1 MEDVLRWSLFILG
14 TCAIAGVL
22 IHGLWVSRKS
32 SSKNKTDGK
41 ASAKHRFSGKSVDGG
56 ARKMVQPS
64 FSLDDDLTA
73 EKDADGSW
81 PSADE
86 PVDLD
91 SEQFDEL
98 GLGSPRVVN
107 SQEKAQHGTV
117 QDSPAGQSADVV
129 PSDDTDPV
137 PAEDTVAPAKEPD
150 KPYIASASKI
160 YASVVTQPKPEYTAT
175 KSGTYG
181 QSAQDVKKAS
191 SLPEPPNFLLKKTA
205 DKPGEPES
213 LISEHNPSASDK
225 PQEGKSS
232 VQHKASL
239 AEQARNMKYSRQA
252 ESARGK
258 RQEPKLTEDQLD
270 IDFENDEAESQ
281 QKVQSQSQSAAS
293 EPPAQEVLVLNVK
306 APDDQPILG
315 SALLPMLLTLGFK
328 FGDQDIFHRHVNA
341 NGKGAVL
348 FSLANMFKP
357 GVFDIDS
364 LENFTTQGVS
374 LFMILPIEGDP
385 HQVFNMMHNAARKI
399 ADEFHGQ
406 ILDGRRSVLSKQGL
420 QQYVER
426 IRDFERKRLTNR

>member
-22 IHGLWVSRKS
+22 VHGLWVSRKS
-32 SSKNKTDGK
+32 PNKIKNKTDSK
-41 ASAKHRFSGKSVDGG
+41 PSAKYRFSAKSAQGG
-56 ARKMVQPS
+56 TRNVVQPR
-64 FSLDDDLTA
+64 FSPDDDMS
-73 EKDADGSW
+73 DAQGTDDHW
-81 PSADE
+81 PSSDELSIEE

-91 SEQFDEL
+91 NEQFDEL
-98 GLGSPRVVN
+98 GLSSVRVVN
-107 SQEKAQHGTV
+107 SQGKAQQAAV
-117 QDSPAGQSADVV
+117 PDSPASQPANAM
-129 PSDDTDPV
+129 PEADPV
-137 PAEDTVAPAKEPD
+137 PPAEAPGNPVAESP
-150 KPYIASASKI
+150 SKI
-160 YASVVTQPKPEYTAT
+160 YASVVTQPKPEYTAAQ
-175 KSGTYG
+175 SGTYA
-181 QSAQDVKKAS
+181 QSAQDIKKAG
-191 SLPEPPNFLLKKTA
+191 SLPEPPPFLLKKTEDIPA
-205 DKPGEPES
+205 GSES
-213 LISEHNPSASDK
+213 LELENSPSASAE
-225 PQEGKSS
+225 PVETKSRAI
-232 VQHKASL
+232 HKASL
-239 AEQARNMKYSRQA
+239 AEQARNKKHSRQV

-258 RQEPKLTEDQLD
+258 RKEPKLGEDQLD
-270 IDFENDEAESQ
+270 IDFEKEGEVEPQ
-281 QKVQSQSQSAAS
+281 QNVSAKSKNVSS

-306 APDDQPILG
+306 APDDKPIFG

-341 NGKGAVL
+341 NGKGPVL

-357 GVFDIDS
+357 GVFDIDN

-426 IRDFERKRLTNR
+426 IREFERKRITNR

>member
-22 IHGLWVSRKS
+22 AHGLWVSRKS
-32 SSKNKTDGK
+32 PSKIKNKTDGK
-41 ASAKHRFSGKSVDGG
+41 PSTKYRFSGKSAQGDT
-56 ARKMVQPS
+56 RKVVQPS
-64 FSLDDDLTA
+64 FSLDDDISDVKGTD
-73 EKDADGSW
+73 ENE
-81 PSADE
+81 PSSDE
-86 PVDLD
+86 PMDPD
-91 SEQFDEL
+91 NEQFDEL
-98 GLGSPRVVN
+98 GLGSARIVN
-107 SQEKAQHGTV
+107 SQEKAQQATV
-117 QDSPAGQSADVV
+117 QDSPAGQSADVIPGTDTV
-129 PSDDTDPV
+129 P
-137 PAEDTVAPAKEPD
+137 PAEDPAKPVI
-150 KPYIASASKI
+150 PSASKI
-160 YASVVTQPKPEYTAT
+160 YASVVTQPKPEYTAAQ
-175 KSGTYG
+175 SGTYG
-181 QSAQDVKKAS
+181 QPAQDVKKAS
-191 SLPEPPNFLLKKTA
+191 SLPEPPPFLLKKTG
-205 DKPGEPES
+205 DKPGDPGS
-213 LISEHNPSASDK
+213 LLSENSPSATAES
-225 PQEGKSS
+225 PEAKSS
-232 VQHKASL
+232 VSHKASL
-239 AEQARNMKYSRQA
+239 AEQARNMKYSRQV

-258 RQEPKLTEDQLD
+258 RKEPKLAEDQLD
-270 IDFENDEAESQ
+270 IDFENEGEAEPQ
-281 QKVQSQSQSAAS
+281 QKAHSQSQNAPAD
-293 EPPAQEVLVLNVK
+293 PPDQEVLVLNVK
-306 APDDQPILG
+306 AADDQPILG